1 MVLCSTAY
9 TLTRAVFLGVPLFKL
24 FLVGVLVCAVQVV
37 APAQAQGPARGARK
51 QSGSSTEFPL
61 QVCTNDYALC
71 AASNCNATGKQIQI
85 TTNGVV
91 TSFPEAEC
99 LCPIMHGPAVSSPGT
114 GNMPAGNKCAEP
126 VGQNGL
132 KGVWSTYS
140 LKTDIPQAPDWKK
153 QGNDAKKTVCSSVPQ
168 GFAQCYSMACART
181 GPAIGP
187 DGKPTGVELASC
199 KCPINEGLNGQ
210 PVDPATSKVV
220 TESTNCAAMPVAGS
234 VPAGAEKKLK
244 K

>member
-114 GNMPAGNKCAEP
+114 GNMPAGNKCA
-126 VGQNGL
+126 
-132 KGVWSTYS
+132 
-140 LKTDIPQAPDWKK
+140 
-153 QGNDAKKTVCSSVPQ
+153 
-168 GFAQCYSMACART
+168 
-181 GPAIGP
+181 
-187 DGKPTGVELASC
+187 
-199 KCPINEGLNGQ
+199 
-210 PVDPATSKVV
+210 
-220 TESTNCAAMPVAGS
+220 
-234 VPAGAEKKLK
+234 
-244 K
+244 

>member
-24 FLVGVLVCAVQVV
+24 FLVLICAVQV
-37 APAQAQGPARGARK
+37 AATAQAQ
-51 QSGSSTEFPL
+51 GSSTEFPL

-71 AASNCNATGKQIQI
+71 AASNCTATGKQIQI

-91 TSFPEAEC
+91 TTFPEAQC

-126 VGQNGL
+126 VGQDGH

-140 LKTDIPQAPDWKK
+140 LRTDIPQAPDWKK

-168 GFAQCYSMACART
+168 GFAQCYSMACAHS

-210 PVDPATSKVV
+210 PVDPATTKVA